1 MPIDVKSLES
11 LELFADLGNEALAR
25 FASCM
30 DLIKVMEGEEL
41 IRKGNLTNT
50 LFVVLKGNFM
60 IRFRENRAVTIHK
73 RGETISWSERST
85 PSQNIVMAVALTRG
99 EVLSFEGAY
108 FSNIVRQDSDVGARI
123 MKRLD
128 KIISKRSAF
137 FENVLKK

>member
-1 MPIDVKSLES
+1 
-11 LELFADLGNEALAR
+11 
-25 FASCM
+25 
-30 DLIKVMEGEEL
+30 
-41 IRKGNLTNT
+41 
-50 LFVVLKGNFM
+50 M